1 MALSYKTAAAAAAAA
16 TVAAAGGR
24 RGFFSA
30 RPNPRRRRA
39 ALPRPRRLL
48 LRQLLVARGTWRSN
62 QGVYLQGAYFGP
74 GAGPHAQR
82 DRRQGANAC
91 LRRAGARLAGPRRL
105 LRGRLLVARGTWRSN
120 RGVYELAPREVQAPP
135 YHDGR
140 PGLRSFVKRGVT
152 GHPDGSYI
160 FAPASEHDGAADRAL
175 ALSPGQRG
183 RNGRS
188 NSAPSQRLL
197 PQRARPTA
205 CRRRGSRS
213 REPPRC
219 GAPALR
225 LHRGAADRMVCER
238 AHGAPELRGSS
249 RVASWGH
256 PSRWSAPRAAWGR
269 SPGLNRACTA
279 DECKAAPV
287 GEFF

>member
-1 MALSYKTAAAAAAAA
+1 M
-16 TVAAAGGR
+16 GR
-24 RGFFSA
+24 VRAPTPNGIGA
-30 RPNPRRRRA
+30 RVLTHACGER
-39 ALPRPRRLL
+39 
-48 LRQLLVARGTWRSN
+48 ARGW
-62 QGVYLQGAYFGP
+62 QA
-74 GAGPHAQR
+74 HA
-82 DRRQGANAC
+82 ASS
-91 LRRAGARLAGPRRL
+91 
-105 LRGRLLVARGTWRSN
+105 RGRLLVARGTWRSN

-287 GEFF
+287 GEFFLEKIPSIRQNSCTKDPPAFTRTSCARRKHAWEW